1 MYPAVRFRSAFLFL
15 YVAACTLLMFV
26 FVCPLRVLGFSA
38 SPFSRVLILCF
49 FVGCSDVCRCPW
61 CTFSDVWG
69 FIGVLDI
76 YGFEKFNTNSLEQ
89 LLINYANEHLQRH
102 FNQ

>member
-1 MYPAVRFRSAFLFL
+1 MPLLFSSCL
-15 YVAACTLLMFV
+15 
-26 FVCPLRVLGFSA
+26 VLF
-38 SPFSRVLILCF
+38 FCLILPCF
-49 FVGCSDVCRCPW
+49 GPVCCDDTRPC
-61 CTFSDVWG
+61 SDVWG

-102 FNQ
+102 FNQYDQINECHVFVLCWMHTTLSQ

>member
-1 MYPAVRFRSAFLFL
+1 M
-15 YVAACTLLMFV
+15 
-26 FVCPLRVLGFSA
+26 
-38 SPFSRVLILCF
+38 
-49 FVGCSDVCRCPW
+49 
-61 CTFSDVWG
+61 WG

-102 FNQ
+102 FNQYDMDVFIASVCCMLFVAVIAMGVRRRMMDVDGILEPRAWGSSC

>member
-1 MYPAVRFRSAFLFL
+1 
-15 YVAACTLLMFV
+15 MF
-26 FVCPLRVLGFSA
+26 FFCRLRVL
-38 SPFSRVLILCF
+38 
-49 FVGCSDVCRCPW
+49 CSDTRRRVSLSVVV
-61 CTFSDVWG
+61 FSDVWG

>member
-1 MYPAVRFRSAFLFL
+1 M
-15 YVAACTLLMFV
+15 LLLG
-26 FVCPLRVLGFSA
+26 LR
-38 SPFSRVLILCF
+38 R
-49 FVGCSDVCRCPW
+49 
-61 CTFSDVWG
+61 FSDVWG

-102 FNQ
+102 FNQYVWHAGVASV

>member
-1 MYPAVRFRSAFLFL
+1 MPFGVLCGEQTALRSTGT
-15 YVAACTLLMFV
+15 VD
-26 FVCPLRVLGFSA
+26 LGV
-38 SPFSRVLILCF
+38 PSRVLLCSL
-49 FVGCSDVCRCPW
+49 G
-61 CTFSDVWG
+61 SDVWG

-102 FNQ
+102 FNQLSLGVLLQLL

>member
-1 MYPAVRFRSAFLFL
+1 MTDLAAAVVIVV
-15 YVAACTLLMFV
+15 VACSSVALSLSCTGAIV
-26 FVCPLRVLGFSA
+26 V
-38 SPFSRVLILCF
+38 
-49 FVGCSDVCRCPW
+49 
-61 CTFSDVWG
+61 SDVWG

-102 FNQ
+102 FNQCVLVPLCSRWIVIQP

>member
-1 MYPAVRFRSAFLFL
+1 
-15 YVAACTLLMFV
+15 
-26 FVCPLRVLGFSA
+26 
-38 SPFSRVLILCF
+38 
-49 FVGCSDVCRCPW
+49 
-61 CTFSDVWG
+61 DVWG

-102 FNQ
+102 FNQHMFEVEQIDYDKEQIDWSYITFNDNK

>member
-1 MYPAVRFRSAFLFL
+1 MVCLLCAVL
-15 YVAACTLLMFV
+15 
-26 FVCPLRVLGFSA
+26 
-38 SPFSRVLILCF
+38 
-49 FVGCSDVCRCPW
+49 
-61 CTFSDVWG
+61 FSDVWG